1 MNGNTNS
8 LGFKKKKEV
17 EEERKREKQ
26 NNKTERTTEQYQNL
40 TIAAEQHI
48 IDK

>member
-1 MNGNTNS
+1 MV
-8 LGFKKKKEV
+8 K
-17 EEERKREKQ
+17 EEEKGRRREKRKRRKQ
-26 NNKTERTTEQYQNL
+26 KTMTEQYQNL

>member
-1 MNGNTNS
+1 MV
-8 LGFKKKKEV
+8 K
-17 EEERKREKQ
+17 EEEKDRRRDKKQ
-26 NNKTERTTEQYQNL
+26 NRTEKKTAERYQNL